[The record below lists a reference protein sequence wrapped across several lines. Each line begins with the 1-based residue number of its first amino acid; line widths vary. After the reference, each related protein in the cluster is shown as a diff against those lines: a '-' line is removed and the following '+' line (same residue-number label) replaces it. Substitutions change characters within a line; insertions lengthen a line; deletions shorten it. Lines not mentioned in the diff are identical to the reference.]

1 MSAARVEPEEIIDSC
16 FSNQVFSAATMGAD
30 CACRAASRTAGAMP
44 RTLASMA

>member
-16 FSNQVFSAATMGAD
+16 LSNQVFRAATMGAA
-30 CACRAASRTAGAMP
+30 CACLAASRTAGAMP